1 VTSRDRT
8 LIALGLGIA
17 LVVAAWFVVIQP
29 KRNEASKLGSTMKS
43 AQSQLDAARA
53 QVAAGEAA
61 RSTYARNYAQLT
73 RLGEAVPA
81 DDNVPSLIYQVQS
94 AASAAKVDF
103 RTLALNSGG
112 TGSSAQPVSTP
123 GGAAA
128 RANSAGATSS
138 NGSTSG
144 SAGSGGTHGSSSSS
158 AAASAPSAPATQSA
172 TAALPPGATVGP
184 AGFPVEPFTFT
195 FRGNFFHLSDFLGR
209 LERFVRATNK
219 NVRVSGRLMT
229 LNAIS
234 LGPGSSGF
242 PQITASISA
251 TTYLVPSSQG
261 LTGGGTASGP
271 AGGGSTQVSTS
282 SSGGSTTPAVATPP
296 R

>member
-1 VTSRDRT
+1 MTSRDRT
-8 LIALGLGIA
+8 LIAAFLAIA
-17 LVVAAWFVVIQP
+17 AIVAAWFMLIQP
-29 KRNEASKLGSTMKS
+29 KRDEASKLGSAVSS
-43 AQSQLDAARA
+43 AQNQLNGARA

-61 RSTYARNYAQLT
+61 RSAYAGNYAELT

-81 DDNVPSLIYQVQS
+81 DDDVPSLIFQVQS
-94 AASAAKVDF
+94 AATAAKVDF
-103 RTLALNSGG
+103 RTLALSSGG
-112 TGSSAQPVSTP
+112 TPGSSPQPVSTP
-123 GGAAA
+123 GGAAS
-128 RANSAGATSS
+128 RANSAGSS
-138 NGSTSG
+138 SG
-144 SAGSGGTHGSSSSS
+144 AGSGGTKGSSSSS

-172 TAALPPGATVGP
+172 TAALPPGATVGA

-209 LERFVRATNK
+209 LERFVSATNR
-219 NVRVSGRLMT
+219 NVSVSGRLMT

-234 LGPGSSGF
+234 LGPGPTGF

-261 LTGGGTASGP
+261 ITGGGTASGP
-271 AGGGSTQVSTS
+271 AGGGSTQVSAPT
-282 SSGGSTTPAVATPP
+282 SGGSTTPAVATPP

>member
-8 LIALGLGIA
+8 LIAVFLGIA
-17 LVVAAWFVVIQP
+17 MIVGAWFVVIQP
-29 KRNEASKLGSTMKS
+29 KRNEASKLGSAIKS
-43 AQSQLDAARA
+43 AQSKLDAARA
-53 QVAAGEAA
+53 QAAAGEAA

-94 AASAAKVDF
+94 AATAAKVDF

-112 TGSSAQPVSTP
+112 SGSSAQPVSTP

-128 RANSAGATSS
+128 RANSAGSTSS
-138 NGSTSG
+138 NGSSSG
-144 SAGSGGTHGSSSSS
+144 AGSGGTNGSSSSS

-209 LERFVRATNK
+209 LEHFVRATNQH
-219 NVRVSGRLMT
+219 VLVSGRLMT

-234 LGPGSSGF
+234 LAPGATGF

-261 LTGGGTASGP
+261 LTGGGAPSRSGG
-271 AGGGSTQVSTS
+271 ASTQASAS